1 MMRVAIG
8 VGFRAGVTAA
18 QLDAAIRIALMRYP
32 AAEPALV
39 ATLADKARA
48 RALRTLCA
56 RRGWPLV
63 AFDAAQLAS
72 RPELAVSGPSDA

>member
-1 MMRVAIG
+1 MMRVALG

-18 QLDAAIRIALMRYP
+18 QLDAAIRSALALYP

-56 RRGWPLV
+56 RRGWP
-63 AFDAAQLAS
+63 
-72 RPELAVSGPSDA
+72 